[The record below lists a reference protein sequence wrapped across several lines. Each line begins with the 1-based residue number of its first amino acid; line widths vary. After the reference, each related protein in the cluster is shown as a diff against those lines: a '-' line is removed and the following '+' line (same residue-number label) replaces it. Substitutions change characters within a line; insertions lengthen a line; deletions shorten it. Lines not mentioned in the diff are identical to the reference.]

1 MAIRRFK
8 DFLKGDQFSEVDDPF
23 IGTGG
28 EVKKDFDRTEFYYE
42 YYKNLTPPDFDIQ
55 REGDVILIR
64 VNGASN

>member
-8 DFLKGDQFSEVDDPF
+8 DFLKEDQFSEVDDPF
-23 IGTGG
+23 IGTGE
-28 EVKKDFDRTEFYYE
+28 EVKKDFDRAEFYYE

-64 VNGASN
+64 VNRAN